1 MAITQLERLYLRDPE
16 QAQKEVL
23 TAFEEAGPRG
33 LTAEDAAFAVEARLL
48 AMTQAE
54 LDAFLTI
61 EDCERLR
68 LIVQTQY
75 RRQKSPRR
83 VVARCRWSLTK
94 AVRPH

>member
-1 MAITQLERLYLRDPE
+1 MAITELERLYLRDPE

-23 TAFEEAGPRG
+23 KAFEEAGPRG

-68 LIVQTQY
+68 LIVQLNIDG
-75 RRQKSPRR
+75 RRAPEE
-83 VVARCRWSLTK
+83 SLLD
-94 AVRPH
+94 VDGR